1 MYKMDKRDISRRDF
15 LKTLGLAGAAV
26 TGLSA
31 CAGKQNNE
39 SVPLS
44 ADDIPAEAMTLRT
57 NPKTGDKVSLLGYGM
72 MRLPSKSGK
81 SAREGQEEIDQD
93 MVNRLVD
100 YAIAHGVNLFD
111 TSPAYCRGKSEESTG
126 IALSRYPREKYFVS
140 TKLSNFAPSTWS
152 REASLELYHN
162 SLKYLRV
169 DYLDYMLLHSVGR
182 SMEDFNKRYMD
193 NGVLDYLVE
202 ERSAGRIRNLGFSF
216 HGDVKVFDHLLAQ
229 HDKYHWDFVLIQMN
243 YVDWKHTSGKAEYL
257 YEELSKRG
265 IPVMVMEPL
274 LGGRLAKLPDGIVK
288 RLKQR
293 EPERSVASWA
303 FRFCG
308 TYPGVLTVLSGM
320 TLMEHLQ
327 DNIKSYAP
335 LKPLTEGEKDFL
347 NERAEEFLNY
357 KNIPCNDCKYCMP
370 CPYGIDIPAILLH
383 YNKCQNEGNVPL
395 NRQSENYSK
404 ARRAYLVSYDRAVP
418 KIRQADHCIGC
429 HECQSHCP
437 QDIKIPR
444 ELHKIAAYVE
454 KLKQET
460 L

>member
-1 MYKMDKRDISRRDF
+1 MDKRNISRRDF
-15 LKTLGLAGAAV
+15 LKTLGLAGATVA
-26 TGLSA
+26 GLSG

-39 SVPLS
+39 ALPLS

-72 MRLPSKSGK
+72 MRLPMKTVEGGQ
-81 SAREGQEEIDQD
+81 EGQEEIDQNQ
-93 MVNRLVD
+93 VNKLVD

-111 TSPAYCRGKSEESTG
+111 TSPAYCRGKSEEATG

-152 REASLELYHN
+152 REASLKLYHE
-162 SLKYLRV
+162 SLKHLRV
-169 DYLDYMLLHSVGR
+169 DYIDYMLLHSIGGGGVE
-182 SMEDFNKRYMD
+182 SLNKRYID
-193 NGVLDYLVE
+193 NGVLDFLAE
-202 ERSAGRIRNLGFSF
+202 ERAAGRIRNLGFSF
-216 HGDVKVFDHLLAQ
+216 HGDRSMFEHMLAM
-229 HDKYHWDFVLIQMN
+229 HEEYHWDFVLIQMN
-243 YVDWKHTSGKAEYL
+243 YIDWKHGKGGATAEYL

-265 IPVMVMEPL
+265 IPMMIMEPL
-274 LGGRLAKLPDGIVK
+274 LGGRLAKLPDSIVK

-293 EPERSVASWA
+293 APERSVASWA

-327 DNIKSYAP
+327 DNIKSFAP
-335 LKPLTEGEKDFL
+335 LKSLSEEEIEFL
-347 NERAEEFLNY
+347 DGVAEDFLNY

-383 YNKCQNEGNVPL
+383 YNKCQNEGNVPRSKQ
-395 NRQSENYSK
+395 NENYSK

-444 ELHKIAAYVE
+444 ELHRIAAYVE
-454 KLKQET
+454 KLKREEF
-460 L
+460 